1 MKSSQLKSKVLQT
14 IFIDWQDNKL
24 GFTAFKLKIL
34 YICVLLIPLSLR
46 EVKINIMPSRSC
58 CQSMY

>member
-24 GFTAFKLKIL
+24 GFTTINLKF
-34 YICVLLIPLSLR
+34 YIFVF
-46 EVKINIMPSRSC
+46 
-58 CQSMY
+58 Y

>member
-24 GFTAFKLKIL
+24 GFTAINLKFYIFVL
-34 YICVLLIPLSLR
+34 Y
-46 EVKINIMPSRSC
+46 
-58 CQSMY
+58 